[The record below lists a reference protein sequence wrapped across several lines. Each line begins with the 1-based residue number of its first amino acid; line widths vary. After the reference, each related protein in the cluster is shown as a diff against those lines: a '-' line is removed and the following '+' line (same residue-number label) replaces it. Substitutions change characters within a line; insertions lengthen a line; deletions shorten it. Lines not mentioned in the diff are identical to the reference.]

1 LQGRGKKMRKK
12 NLVKFFEIM
21 LIFLPLLSFGKSIYY
36 YEPFSDPQS
45 TIEGRGWEFN
55 FPMSRS
61 MIIYDWYNSNGW
73 ATTAESNFPA
83 TNFVSSGKLWIKGQ
97 PNNISGVHNS
107 IFCGDGVK
115 FDPKSNSSIGRID
128 ASEEEPFGYTIVRY
142 TTSIDA
148 FSSYQDQANEF
159 PNSIGNMVGYVSA
172 WIVEDNGVKRTDT
185 NSSWLNFAFF
195 YDKGIKRTWFN
206 TWGYFNGT
214 EWDVP
219 FSNLTND
226 IDMKSVGILS
236 NYFQSVYDDMD
247 PNHFNSYENGY
258 SYPVTNE
265 LGINIVNNGVS
276 ITIYLNPDPLGNTLG
291 LSNTWIKFAEFPVS
305 WSNNLIV
312 FLGHETPYYRIEPIE
327 TQFDDFLIRTV
338 ASNVKAS
345 ISPNKIITNTEVD
358 FTLEIEPEGVSSSD
372 SGIGEIYIKKPS
384 GYDQWQINTISVS
397 NSYGN
402 LTRKTSGTP
411 NAGEFLVMDEGE
423 ELHIRFYMK
432 SGTQNQIVRSGKIK
446 VGFRLKAPKIPDG
459 KGKDFLVYVDCRKH
473 ADTGIDWMFDNVNGI
488 KYATT
493 GKKRARPA
501 NSGAL
506 TVKVYTYPAAKAY
519 IQAQPMVIGQE
530 VQSVSVRID
539 GAGEEGRPDINYF
552 KIYIPEGFF
561 VSNNNSENNVLNIY
575 SSKILLNRSISNIYL
590 TNINGSNYIFVNY
603 LPNGFD
609 GVYGFDMINFNIY
622 NTPSL
627 PSGIL
632 YSNFHVIIE
641 ADSSEF
647 LGGATWSRVDL
658 PDSYIRVAV
667 SNANAVGYITPTK
680 VSINSSVVL
689 NTNRYRYYIR
699 NLANPGND
707 IKSIRIK
714 VPGSYDIIYPDI
726 YTSNGTSAYYLNGY
740 IYVDYA
746 NGLIGKSSDFVEFTL
761 RHTNTNLYSSGEYAN
776 FELYADNGNS
786 LGYVL
791 QNEDSPKT
799 WSVYISPPIPS
810 GENKFEPVVVYTS
823 DITNEITNT
832 IINLSPKDIDVRMVK
847 IDFNT
852 NYVEKILSIQSLLI
866 GNNYTVVTNGG
877 YYSVYLNYQANG
889 TNLVSWYK
897 DQNAVDRVV
906 MRFIDKI
913 GVNTFSIMPTN
924 IAIPTYLYKI
934 NVETNDTNLF
944 ALCSR
949 KSDGTNYL
957 IIEYPP
963 VELVSY
969 ISPSVIDTTTVTNS
983 ITMYFTNK
991 GLPGNRIHKIY
1002 IPVRNDISTNIYQLT
1017 LSGTGGAASF
1027 NSDSNR
1033 IELTFLTP
1041 FDGGEARTLTFNMV
1055 DIVEDRDIYNASFL
1069 PSVSNDRG
1077 WAYNITNGNSYISFL
1092 LPKPKGGG
1100 GVSPAVVFS
1109 GEGGSVITQEVSLY
1123 ITNSGVGS
1131 DNFQVIKLILP
1142 EFLKGDLLYVY
1153 SSKLNL
1159 WNTNSSVFTISLTDV
1174 TINYSNSRM
1183 LAGQSDVLKL
1193 TFGVGEKTLPT
1204 NGVWRIYAHNG
1215 FVDMGTVPATYFFEI
1230 TNVTIGSRVMW
1241 ATRPISYTIGDN
1253 FYTTETNKQFEITIR
1268 NGSTEN
1274 LAVKKV
1280 GINIPWP
1287 FSISSVNDI
1296 VVSGYIAN
1304 KSIVT
1309 NWIWLDYGTPLPGG
1323 QTTTLRIT
1331 AKKELLVEPTNARWK
1346 PVYIYTNDVITYMH
1360 TNIVGSDVMNI
1371 VLPALNFYAYV
1382 TPNNVSRDEE
1392 SVEYTFTITNVSE
1405 EGNNIY
1411 RVKIVPPLSNQI
1423 ITNIELVSRR
1433 IPSEFVYSNDGAI
1446 YIDYDKMGTN
1456 IGSRDY
1462 DVIVVKGYD
1471 NQVLEGFSGSWGV
1484 YGVNSKTSAA
1494 TIASKNPMDI
1504 GKSLGLRFVVPPYN
1518 SQYSI
1523 VNKQLNTL
1531 DKTND
1536 ISIVVVNTGESGN
1549 DITALRIYL
1558 PWPFIT
1564 NNIGVLSA
1572 LGGVLSR
1579 VDSDGTN
1586 FVELSYTSGKF
1597 TNYANDTIMLKVE
1610 DEYDL
1615 GETNSHIYVK
1625 AKYTTSGNNYIVS
1638 TLATGDTNEVKFMM
1652 PYPELSEDLTPSEIY
1667 SGQTN
1672 VELNVRLI
1680 NRGQKNNN
1688 ILWIK
1693 LTIPDAFTNDFDAG
1707 NIIDS
1712 MATNVVYADGIA
1724 TLYYTNFAPNV
1735 TNNVKIRLVNTVSN
1749 LGESFTFSAVAYNG
1763 LYEANSYGEKALS
1776 LVRAPAAMIQS
1787 SYTNIPSTLIT
1798 NTIKIEIDNG
1808 IAGNS
1813 AVRYVKFVIPDV
1825 FTNIVNVA
1833 STYGSVVTNELTNL
1847 VLYYPNGL
1855 AKGKRDVVVFNLID
1869 KYDLFKMDGIEW
1881 KVFVNNGTGYAE
1893 ADKSFSVLK
1902 QNMIIPKIRVTNLNL
1917 SQWFFIGMPTNTIM
1931 LVLSNADSDRN
1942 YAYSNVIEL
1951 PSALSRVIG
1960 YTNTYNG
1967 SSITF
1972 EDSKISISYPSGF
1985 NPGEVDYV
1993 YFDFVSDIKAVTNIK
2008 MLIKSYNDSGEG
2020 PGICEGNVLFK
2031 GKDEVAQ
2038 VYLSPKGQVLY
2049 SIDHSNDISY
2059 VIKNGMYDKGIE
2071 KVRID
2076 FDTTKLEV
2084 KGVYSTFLGRNLSYS
2099 TTPTNLILN
2108 YDVSGKLSARTND
2121 RVYISVEYNNNENW
2135 TNRMKAVVKYENM
2148 EGYYD
2153 TAVPEGESVDLAILL
2168 ADFGRVAGIVL
2179 PGFANPNVNVLKDGR
2194 IAKNKFGEPL
2204 TVSAESNGNYLIDY
2218 VMPGVYV
2225 LQFTAKT
2232 YSTNNFMSN
2241 VVVVANTVT
2250 NVGVYKMRKD
2260 VFTPSSPDEQS
2271 TISLDDMMSEA
2282 IFKPGS
2288 VGEYFSLDIWIT
2300 NFTVVSPDMK
2310 NAANNSKY
2318 IIPPKGDADNVK
2330 VYNFEMKGVSWDER
2344 EEQPLANDAIVKL
2357 YYNPEEIKGWG
2368 WSEDKLAV
2376 FYWRPVTKEWIRIG
2390 GVVDK
2395 ENKYVL
2401 FKTSYLNRYYAVM
2414 GDNASAIS
2422 GAPGFVSVRAE
2433 PKVFTPTSSDRK
2445 FGNIKLTFSLE
2456 NPVNKVLVKI
2466 YDLKGNLVRQF
2477 ERNCEYKEGMVYWDG
2492 KDEEGYDVKTGVY
2505 VYRIIAGNNVYSG
2518 TVIIAR

>member
-1 LQGRGKKMRKK
+1 MRKK

-55 FPMSRS
+55 FPMSRD
-61 MIIYDWYNSNGW
+61 MIIYDVFNDWNGTNQYDNNYPKTNYVNSGRL
-73 ATTAESNFPA
+73 
-83 TNFVSSGKLWIKGQ
+83 KIMGQ
-97 PNNISGVHNS
+97 PNNIALFWNTWY
-107 IFCGDGVK
+107 CGGGVK

-142 TTSIDA
+142 TTSLDA
-148 FSSYQDQANEF
+148 RGNFAEYASAYLDAN
-159 PNSIGNMVGYVSA
+159 NQNAYISA
-172 WIVEDNGVKRTDT
+172 WIVSDNGVKRTDT
-185 NSSWLNFAFF
+185 NSRWSDFVFF
-195 YDKGIKRTWFN
+195 YDKGKITN
-206 TWGYFNGT
+206 LYNNWGYFK
-214 EWDVP
+214 DVEYDVDI
-219 FSNLTND
+219 SSVTAD
-226 IDMKSVGILS
+226 IDGRNPGNLA
-236 NYFQSVYDDMD
+236 NYFRKQYDDQNQ
-247 PNHFNSYENGY
+247 NHVNSEAGGY
-258 SYPVTNE
+258 SNPVTDE
-265 LGINIVNNGVS
+265 LGINIVHSGKK
-276 ITIYLNPDPLGNTLG
+276 ITIYINPDPAGNSSSG
-291 LSNTWIKFAEFPVS
+291 LSNTWIKFAEVPVG
-305 WSNNLIV
+305 WSNDIIAFFGN
-312 FLGHETPYYRIEPIE
+312 ETGFFRGEPAE
-327 TQFDDFLIRTV
+327 SQFDNFLIRTI
-338 ASNVKAS
+338 ASNVVAS
-345 ISPNKIITNTEVD
+345 ITPNKIMTNSTITFSV
-358 FTLEIEPEGVSSSD
+358 EIEPQNVSADD
-372 SGIGEIYIKKPS
+372 SGIGEIYIKKPA
-384 GYDQWQINTISVS
+384 GYGSWQLNTVSVS
-397 NSYGN
+397 NSYGAN
-402 LTRKTSGTP
+402 LTRITSGTP
-411 NAGEFLVMDEGE
+411 GAGQFLVQEKDGE
-423 ELHIRFYMK
+423 LYIRFQMA
-432 SGTQNQIVRSGKIK
+432 SASANQIVKSGKILVK
-446 VGFRLKAPKIPDG
+446 FTLQAPSTADG
-459 KGKDFLVYVDCRKH
+459 TGQDFEVYVDCRKH
-473 ADTGIDWMFDNVNGI
+473 ADTGIDWMFDNANGI

-493 GKKRARPA
+493 GRKKARPVS
-501 NSGAL
+501 SGAL
-506 TVKVYTYPAAKAY
+506 NVKVYTAPAAYAY
-519 IQAQPMVIGQE
+519 MQSPAVVVGQE
-530 VQSVSVRID
+530 MQNVTVRID
-539 GAGEEGRPDINYF
+539 GSGVSGSPDISYLR
-552 KIYIPEGFF
+552 IEIPSGFT
-561 VSNNNSENNVLNIY
+561 VSNNDPALGITNIM
-575 SSKILLNRSISNIYL
+575 STKILLGKSISNIYL
-590 TNINGSNYIFVNY
+590 TNISGKQYIFVNY
-603 LPNGFD
+603 MPNGFD
-609 GVYGFDMINFNIY
+609 GVYGFDMINFNVY
-622 NTPSL
+622 GTPTL
-627 PSGIL
+627 PGGML
-632 YSNFHVIIE
+632 YSNYHWNID
-641 ADSSEF
+641 ADGSEF
-647 LGGATWSRVDL
+647 VSGAGWTKVDTAN
-658 PDSYIRVAV
+658 SYIRVVA
-667 SNANAVGYITPTK
+667 SNAQAVASIYPNK
-680 VSINSSVVL
+680 VSINGDKAL
-689 NTNRYRYYIR
+689 NTNTYVYTFKNTG
-699 NLANPGND
+699 NLGNN
-707 IKSIRIK
+707 IYGIRIL
-714 VPGSYDIIYPDI
+714 VPGAFDNVANIVS
-726 YTSNGTSAYYLNGY
+726 SNGGSTAFSNGF
-740 IYVDYA
+740 IWVDYGSNPVTSGQTA
-746 NGLIGKSSDFVEFTL
+746 YISFTA
-761 RHTNTNLYSSGEYAN
+761 RHTNTNVYSSGEVAN
-776 FELYADNGNS
+776 FVLYADNSNS
-786 LGYVL
+786 MGYVE
-791 QNEDSPKT
+791 QREDSPKT

-810 GENKFEPVVVYTS
+810 GENKFEPFVIYTT

-852 NYVEKILSIQSLLI
+852 NYVDKILSIQSLLI

-913 GVNTFSIMPTN
+913 GVNTFSIIPTN

-963 VELVSY
+963 VDLVSY
-969 ISPSVIDTTTVTNS
+969 ISPSVIDTTTITNS
-983 ITMYFTNK
+983 ITMNFTNR

-1002 IPVRNDISTNIYQLT
+1002 IPVRSDISTNIYGLT
-1017 LSGTGGAASF
+1017 LSGGGGAATF
-1027 NSDSNR
+1027 NPYFNR

-1041 FDGGEARTLTFNMV
+1041 FDGGEARALTFNMV

-1174 TINYSNSRM
+1174 TINYSNSRI

-1456 IGSRDY
+1456 IGSMNY
-1462 DVIVVKGYD
+1462 DVILVKGYD

-1586 FVELSYTSGKF
+1586 FVELSYASGKF

-1763 LYEANSYGEKALS
+1763 LYEANSYGEKTLS

-1798 NTIKIEIDNG
+1798 NTVKIEIDNG
-1808 IAGNS
+1808 VAGNS

-1951 PSALSRVIG
+1951 PSALSTVIG
-1960 YTNTYNG
+1960 YSNTYNG

-1993 YFDFVSDIKAVTNIK
+1993 YFDFVSDMKAVTNIK

-2076 FDTTKLEV
+2076 FDTTKLVV

-2121 RVYISVEYNNNENW
+2121 RVYISVVYNNNENW

-2179 PGFANPNVNVLKDGR
+2179 PGFANPSVNVLKDGR

-2414 GDNASAIS
+2414 GDNASGIP

-2456 NPVNKVLVKI
+2456 NPVDKVLVKI